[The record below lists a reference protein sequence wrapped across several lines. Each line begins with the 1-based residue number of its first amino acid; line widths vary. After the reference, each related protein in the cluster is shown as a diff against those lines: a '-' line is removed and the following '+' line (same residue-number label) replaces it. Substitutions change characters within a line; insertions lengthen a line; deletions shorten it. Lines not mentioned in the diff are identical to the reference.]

1 MMAEKKDPF
10 ILLVEDNCAIR
21 EALVWALEYSKYSV
35 VTVRNGQEALSFLE
49 HDVLPNVIF
58 LDLMMPVLDGIEFR
72 ERKKTIKRI
81 KDIPIIIASAK
92 TNLEKIDKL
101 PHESFMSK
109 PFELN
114 DLLGVIKKYFE
125 PQ

>member
-1 MMAEKKDPF
+1 MMAENNPF
-10 ILLVEDNCAIR
+10 ILLVEDNSAIR
-21 EALVWALEYSKYSV
+21 EALVWALEYSEYSV

-49 HDVLPNVIF
+49 QDVLPNVIF

-72 ERKKTIKRI
+72 ERKKTINRI

-114 DLLGVIKKYFE
+114 DLLGIIKKYFE